1 MVRIRV
7 FQQLM
12 IKDMK
17 KLIDIMSDPLREAAP
32 RDYIIASLVIL
43 VPLCGIIAMIID
55 TIPAYVCASVALG
68 YVAYKT
74 RRLK

>member
-1 MVRIRV
+1 MVRTRV
-7 FQQLM
+7 FQQLI

-17 KLIDIMSDPLREAAP
+17 KLIDIMSNPLRKATP
-32 RDYIIASLVIL
+32 RDYMIASLVIL

-55 TIPAYVCASVALG
+55 TIPAYVCASAALI

-74 RRLK
+74 RRLE

>member
-1 MVRIRV
+1 
-7 FQQLM
+7 M

-17 KLIDIMSDPLREAAP
+17 KLIDIMSDPLREASP
-32 RDYIIASLVIL
+32 RDYIIASLVVL

-55 TIPAYVCASVALG
+55 TIPTYVCASVALG
-68 YVAYKT
+68 FVAYKT